1 MGKRRAVVVNGTR
14 GLRVSLYARFTKP
27 AYGAYLPRRRDM
39 RDDDRKSSVGR
50 RVGDERRSG
59 VDTRSADEKRSVG
72 ERRSGV
78 DRRAGIDRRSSGNA
92 AARFANR
99 RKP

>member
-1 MGKRRAVVVNGTR
+1 MQLENRT
-14 GLRVSLYARFTKP
+14 LLFT
-27 AYGAYLPRRRDM
+27 ADSRTLTYGAHVPGGADM

-50 RVGDERRSG
+50 RGGEERRSG
-59 VDTRSADEKRSVG
+59 VDTRTADEKRSLG

-78 DRRAGIDRRSSGNA
+78 DRRSGFDRRSSGNA
-92 AARFANR
+92 PAMFADR